1 MDIEKRV
8 LENIDKNKDGI
19 VSFLKELISFPSVT
33 GNELKIQQFIAKKL
47 KEMNLKIDMWEPNHS
62 ELKKHPAYVPVK
74 NGYENRPNL
83 VGIYKGTGNGK
94 SLLFNGHVDVIPVKP
109 LSAWNH
115 NPWSGDIRGDRLYG
129 RGASDMKSGLA
140 AMTMAIDILVKL
152 GVKLKGDVILEY
164 TVDEEQS
171 GNGTLACVMRGYKA
185 DAGICC
191 ETSSMHIQPACI
203 GRIWFEITVKGK
215 TAGIQRAWEGVN
227 AIDKGYAVMKA
238 VSDFGEK
245 RINKLSHSLYPNV
258 KNALPCMV
266 SIFKSGSF
274 PSSFPDTCVLKG
286 SFATLP
292 GEDTNIVKQNFIKH
306 ILTFAKT
313 DSWLKDNPPLTKF
326 KGYCGDPAEISKN
339 HPIVSTLN
347 KKYYS
352 VMGKKAQITGREGAA
367 DIRYLI
373 KYGETPT
380 TIFGPGLSELM
391 HSTDEYVKI
400 SDLISATKILA
411 LTILGWCGYEKCINT
426 CD

>member
-1 MDIEKRV
+1 MNIENRV
-8 LENIDKNKDGI
+8 IEAIENNKDDI
-19 VSFLKELISFPSVT
+19 VSFLRKLISFPSVT

-47 KEMNLKIDMWEPNHS
+47 KEMNLEIDMWEPNHK

-74 NGYENRPNL
+74 NRYTDRPNL
-83 VGIYKGTGNGK
+83 VGTYKGTGKGK

-109 LSAWNH
+109 LGAWKH
-115 NPWSGDIRGDRLYG
+115 HPWSGDIQGDRLYG

-140 AMTMAIDILVKL
+140 AMTMALDILVKL
-152 GVKLKGDVILEY
+152 GIKLKGDVILEY

-191 ETSSMHIQPACI
+191 ETSSMNIQPACI

-215 TAGIQRAWEGVN
+215 PAGIQRAWEGVN
-227 AIDKGYAVMKA
+227 AIDKGYAVMNT

-245 RINKLSHSLYPNV
+245 RINKLSHFLYPNV
-258 KNALPCMV
+258 RNALPCMV
-266 SIFKSGSF
+266 GVFKSGSF

-286 SFATLP
+286 SFATIP
-292 GEDTNIVKQNFIKH
+292 GEDTNIVKQNFAEH
-306 ILTFAKT
+306 IATFAKM
-313 DSWLKDNPPLTKF
+313 DSWLKDNPPITKF

-339 HPIVSTLN
+339 HPIINVLN

-352 VMGKKAQITGREGAA
+352 VMDKKAQITGREGAA

-380 TIFGPGLSELM
+380 TIFGPGLTELM

-400 SDLISATKILA
+400 SDLISATKIIA
-411 LTILGWCGYEKCINT
+411 LTILEWCGYEKYINS

>member
-1 MDIEKRV
+1 MNIERRIIESIDRKKD
-8 LENIDKNKDGI
+8 NIIK
-19 VSFLKELISFPSVT
+19 FLRELISFPSVT
-33 GNELKIQQFIAKKL
+33 GSELKIQQFIVKKL
-47 KEMNLKIDMWEPNHS
+47 KEMDLKIDMWEPVHS
-62 ELKKHPAYVPVK
+62 ELKKHPAYIPVK
-74 NGYENRPNL
+74 NEYTNRPNL
-83 VGIYKGTGNGK
+83 VGIYKGSGNGK
-94 SLLFNGHVDVIPVKP
+94 SLLFNGHVDVIPAKP

-115 NPWSGDIRGDRLYG
+115 NPWSGDIQGDRLYG

-140 AMTMAIDILVKL
+140 VMTMALDILVKL
-152 GVKLKGDVILEY
+152 GVKLKGNIILEY

-215 TAGIQRAWEGVN
+215 PAGIQRAWEGVN
-227 AIDKGYAVMKA
+227 AIDKGYAVMNT

-245 RINKLSHSLYPNV
+245 RINKLSHPLYPNV
-258 KNALPCMV
+258 RNALPCMV
-266 SIFKSGSF
+266 SVFRSGSF
-274 PSSFPDTCVLKG
+274 PSSFPDTCLLKG

-306 ILTFAKT
+306 ILSFSKK
-313 DSWLKDNPPLTKF
+313 DFWLKNNPPMIKF
-326 KGYCGDPAEISKN
+326 TGYCGEPAEISKN
-339 HPIVSTLN
+339 HPIVNALN

-380 TIFGPGLSELM
+380 TIFGPGLTKLM

-411 LTILGWCGYEKCINT
+411 LTILEWCGYE
-426 CD
+426 